1 MSKTEFS
8 QMAETQM
15 PKYIKKS
22 IDDLL
27 DVMNSDII
35 YPTDRDGSVI
45 EHRLLKVVQSREQ
58 VCKSIFKLMD
68 FVEINQS
75 NDDIYKE
82 KLIIGFKKT
91 WEQLVAI
98 TIRDI
103 PREAFTVTEDE
114 DEDEDDAQMNYASSD
129 DHLSNIA
136 KSKEVSAEIAMSIM
150 KRISSLENPEME
162 NKRRLDELNTVNIIE
177 MYAED

>member
-1 MSKTEFS
+1 
-8 QMAETQM
+8 M
-15 PKYIKKS
+15 PEYIKKS

-35 YPTDRDGSVI
+35 YPTDREGSVI

-103 PREAFTVTEDE
+103 PREAFTVTEEE
-114 DEDEDDAQMNYASSD
+114 DQDDAQMNYASSD

>member
-1 MSKTEFS
+1 
-8 QMAETQM
+8 MAETQM

-35 YPTDRDGSVI
+35 YPTDRMGGVI

-68 FVEINQS
+68 FIEIDQS
-75 NDDIYKE
+75 DDKVYKE

-103 PREAFTVTEDE
+103 PREAFTITEDE
-114 DEDEDDAQMNYASSD
+114 DEEDASIAYASSD

-136 KSKEVSAEIAMSIM
+136 KSKEVSAEIARNIM
-150 KRISSLENPEME
+150 KRISALEDPEAE
-162 NKRRLDELNTVNIIE
+162 DKKKLEELDTVNIIE

>member
-35 YPTDRDGSVI
+35 YPTDRMGGVI

-68 FVEINQS
+68 FIEIDQS
-75 NDDIYKE
+75 DDKVYKE

-91 WEQLVAI
+91 WQELVAI

-103 PREAFTVTEDE
+103 PRESFYLSKDGGEE
-114 DEDEDDAQMNYASSD
+114 SELELNSASTD

-136 KSKEVSAEIAMSIM
+136 KSKEVSAEIARNIM
-150 KRISSLENPEME
+150 KRISALENPEAE
-162 NKRRLDELNTVNIIE
+162 DKKKLEELDTVNIIE